1 MVGGDYF
8 VDSPVYIKSGVTL
21 SGSSGE
27 SCEVCTHMLA
37 YEGSNNGN
45 TEEDGI
51 VVIDGVIDAEVS
63 GKPTQQYGRETGSYS
78 FCEWP

>member
-1 MVGGDYF
+1 MDG
-8 VDSPVYIKSGVTL
+8 PVYIKSGVTL
-21 SGSSGE
+21 SGSSSE

-51 VVIDGVIDAEVS
+51 VVIDGVIDAQVR
-63 GKPTQQYGRETGSYS
+63 GKTNTTVWARDG
-78 FCEWP
+78 FVLNF